1 MNSVLHYFISSDVPR
16 AVSYYDSNFAP
27 LRRTIR
33 LSGYPHPVL
42 EEVLS
47 AVCRH
52 AQEENTPL
60 HCIHHC
66 LDHSLCGVILPDRS
80 AGVYGFDVYDE
91 AEPNFL
97 AVTRSEEL
105 SLLRANLKQPENYL
119 PRPEAFMT
127 SRRKFISGVWTLQ
140 PQIVSRKIR
149 SACFSAECRVK
160 KMARRCTGF
169 SARRP

>member
-47 AVCRH
+47 AVCRR
-52 AQEENTPL
+52 AEEENTPL

-66 LDHSLCGVILPDRS
+66 LDDSLCGVILPDHS

-97 AVTRSEEL
+97 AATRSETL
-105 SLLRANLKQPENYL
+105 SLLRANLETARYL
-119 PRPEAFMT
+119 FTE
-127 SRRKFISGVWTLQ
+127 
-140 PQIVSRKIR
+140 
-149 SACFSAECRVK
+149 
-160 KMARRCTGF
+160 ARRIHDEQEKIYIEIGR
-169 SARRP
+169 AHV